1 MGILWGLVVV
11 ALSLLCWGGQVISWF
26 APATAVRLTL
36 MEAEDTVEPTY
47 FADVRGEA
55 LWDTLTLWTM
65 LVAGVLLTLDVS
77 AWAYFGL
84 VGGGMYVYFA
94 GRGIVTRRAMQQR
107 GYRVGVSSE
116 REAWVPLPRRL
127 GSHGVD
133 HHCGR
138 RRGAAFIVTIARDR
152 EEESWK

>member
-1 MGILWGLVVV
+1 MEILWGVIVV
-11 ALSLLCWGGQVISWF
+11 ALSLLCWGGQTISWF
-26 APATAVRLTL
+26 APETAVRLSL

-65 LVAGVLLTLDVS
+65 PVAGILLIVDNP

-94 GRGIVTRRAMQQR
+94 GRGIVTRRAMQNR
-107 GYRVGVSSE
+107 GYRVG
-116 REAWVPLPRRL
+116 
-127 GSHGVD
+127 
-133 HHCGR
+133 
-138 RRGAAFIVTIARDR
+138 AAQNVTVGYLFLSVWGLMALITIAAAVGALL
-152 EEESWK
+152 SS

>member
-11 ALSLLCWGGQVISWF
+11 ALSLLCWGGQAISWF

-36 MEAEDTVEPTY
+36 MEPEDTVEPTY

-65 LVAGVLLTLDVS
+65 LVAGVLLVLDVS

-107 GYRVGVSSE
+107 GYRVGAAQNVK
-116 REAWVPLPRRL
+116 L
-127 GSHGVD
+127 GYVFLAVWGVM
-133 HHCGR
+133 GL
-138 RRGAAFIVTIARDR
+138 ITIAAAVAALP
-152 EEESWK
+152 SS

>member
-26 APATAVRLTL
+26 APETAVRLTL

-107 GYRVGVSSE
+107 GYRVGV
-116 REAWVPLPRRL
+116 AQNVKL
-127 GSHGVD
+127 GYLFLAVWGVVG
-133 HHCGR
+133 C
-138 RRGAAFIVTIARDR
+138 ITIAAAVVALP
-152 EEESWK
+152 SS

>member
-1 MGILWGLVVV
+1 MGTLWGVVV
-11 ALSLLCWGGQVISWF
+11 FALSLLCWGGQAISWF
-26 APATAVRLTL
+26 APETAVRLTL
-36 MEAEDTVEPTY
+36 MEAKDSVEPTY

-65 LVAGVLLTLDVS
+65 LVAGVLLIVDNP

-107 GYRVGVSSE
+107 GHRI
-116 REAWVPLPRRL
+116 
-127 GSHGVD
+127 
-133 HHCGR
+133 
-138 RRGAAFIVTIARDR
+138 GAAQNVKVGYAFLSIWGVVGLITISAGVIALA
-152 EEESWK
+152 SS

>member
-65 LVAGVLLTLDVS
+65 LVAGVLLVLNVS
-77 AWAYFGL
+77 VWAHFGL

-107 GYRVGVSSE
+107 GYRVGAAQNVKVGYLLLSI
-116 REAWVPLPRRL
+116 W
-127 GSHGVD
+127 GVM
-133 HHCGR
+133 GL
-138 RRGAAFIVTIARDR
+138 ITIAAAVIAL
-152 EEESWK
+152 SSS

>member
-107 GYRVGVSSE
+107 GYRVGVAQNVKLGYLFLAVWGVMGCITIVAAVVALPSS
-116 REAWVPLPRRL
+116 
-127 GSHGVD
+127 
-133 HHCGR
+133 
-138 RRGAAFIVTIARDR
+138 
-152 EEESWK
+152 

>member
-36 MEAEDTVEPTY
+36 MEAEDSVEPTY

-55 LWDTLTLWTM
+55 LWDTLTLWT
-65 LVAGVLLTLDVS
+65 LVVAGVLLTLDVS

-107 GYRVGVSSE
+107 GYRVGAAQNVK
-116 REAWVPLPRRL
+116 L
-127 GSHGVD
+127 GYLFLAVWGVMG
-133 HHCGR
+133 C
-138 RRGAAFIVTIARDR
+138 ITIAAAVVALP
-152 EEESWK
+152 SS

>member
-1 MGILWGLVVV
+1 MEILWGVIVV
-11 ALSLLCWGGQVISWF
+11 ALSLLCWGGQTISWF
-26 APATAVRLTL
+26 APETAVRLSL

-65 LVAGVLLTLDVS
+65 PVAGILLIVDNP

-84 VGGGMYVYFA
+84 VGGGMYGYFA

-107 GYRVGVSSE
+107 GYRVG
-116 REAWVPLPRRL
+116 
-127 GSHGVD
+127 
-133 HHCGR
+133 
-138 RRGAAFIVTIARDR
+138 AAQNVTVGYLFLSVWGLMALITIAAAVGALLL
-152 EEESWK
+152 S

>member
-55 LWDTLTLWTM
+55 LWDTLTLWTT
-65 LVAGVLLTLDVS
+65 LIAGVLLILDVS

-107 GYRVGVSSE
+107 GYRVGAAQNV
-116 REAWVPLPRRL
+116 RL
-127 GSHGVD
+127 GYLFLSIWGVMALTTIT
-133 HHCGR
+133 
-138 RRGAAFIVTIARDR
+138 AAVVAL
-152 EEESWK
+152 SSS

>member
-11 ALSLLCWGGQVISWF
+11 ALSLLCWGGQAISWF

-36 MEAEDTVEPTY
+36 MEPEDTVEPTY

-65 LVAGVLLTLDVS
+65 LVAGVLLVLDVS

-94 GRGIVTRRAMQQR
+94 GRGIVTRRAIQQR
-107 GYRVGVSSE
+107 GYRVGAAQNVK
-116 REAWVPLPRRL
+116 L
-127 GSHGVD
+127 GYVFLAVWGVM
-133 HHCGR
+133 GL
-138 RRGAAFIVTIARDR
+138 ITIAAAVAALP
-152 EEESWK
+152 SS

>member
-36 MEAEDTVEPTY
+36 MEAEDSVEPTY

-55 LWDTLTLWTM
+55 LWDTLTLWT
-65 LVAGVLLTLDVS
+65 LVVAGVLLTLDVS

-84 VGGGMYVYFA
+84 VGGG
-94 GRGIVTRRAMQQR
+94 IWRAL
-107 GYRVGVSSE
+107 E
-116 REAWVPLPRRL
+116 RHELVADPTPEEIEAADRWARAEAE
-127 GSHGVD
+127 
-133 HHCGR
+133 
-138 RRGAAFIVTIARDR
+138 GAAG
-152 EEESWK
+152 

>member
-11 ALSLLCWGGQVISWF
+11 ALSLLCWGGQAISWF

-65 LVAGVLLTLDVS
+65 LVAGVLLVLNVS
-77 AWAYFGL
+77 VWAHFGL

-107 GYRVGVSSE
+107 GYRVGAAQNVKVGYLLLSI
-116 REAWVPLPRRL
+116 W
-127 GSHGVD
+127 GVM
-133 HHCGR
+133 GL
-138 RRGAAFIVTIARDR
+138 ITIAAAVIAL
-152 EEESWK
+152 SSS